1 MQVALVRRAKS
12 FGTNTVKS
20 TPNVKERLFMW
31 DYPTE
36 IKHYE
41 YQQKSNIH
49 SFSTRNSAGKGKRVE
64 LRCIFHGSGS
74 HSIIHP
80 KALFPQLWKN
90 PL

>member
-12 FGTNTVKS
+12 FGTNAVKS

-36 IKHYE
+36 INM
-41 YQQKSNIH
+41 NINRKATYTH
-49 SFSTRNSAGKGKRVE
+49 FSTRNSAGKGKRVE